1 MQRNSSE
8 IEAAIDG
15 AIAATEDL
23 MGALPLASGLDWDG
37 DAAVLHFSAWGRAIE
52 AQRDLVR
59 AAIAQ
64 HDDGPER
71 VAA

>member
-8 IEAAIDG
+8 IEAAIDR

-23 MGALPLASGLDWDG
+23 MGALHLASGLDWDG

-52 AQRDLVR
+52 AQRDLVW

-71 VAA
+71 LAA